1 VQEEYPLL
9 IALEAER
16 WTLMP
21 ITATAEP
28 EGDSSR
34 TQMHASHLASLTI
47 DERLTDLRLRDPNS
61 SKNMVSVPWEDDE

>member
-1 VQEEYPLL
+1 MQEEYPLL

-47 DERLTDLRLRDPNS
+47 DERLTDLNS